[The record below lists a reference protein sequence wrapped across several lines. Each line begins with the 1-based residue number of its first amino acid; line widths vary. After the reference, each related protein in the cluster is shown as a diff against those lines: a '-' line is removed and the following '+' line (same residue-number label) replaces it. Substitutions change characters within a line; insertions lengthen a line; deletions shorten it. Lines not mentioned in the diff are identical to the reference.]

1 MGLPT
6 LRQLQY
12 LVAVIELR
20 HFSHAAEKCFVTQST
35 LSAGIQ
41 DLEAQLGISLLERS
55 KRKVLPTPAG
65 IEVAARAQQ
74 ILTLSSDLVSYA
86 GSASSP
92 LGGQLR
98 LGVIPTIGPFLLT
111 KTLPVIRQTLPDLD
125 LFLFEEQSSTLV
137 EQLIEGSIDIAI
149 LAFPY
154 NIHNLQYELCGL
166 ENFLVAMPKAH
177 PLATSTTI
185 APSKLPANELLLL
198 AEGHC
203 LREHALAACRLD
215 AQANRMTLQGTSL
228 YTLVEMVASGLG
240 ITLLPKMAVD
250 SHMLNNEEI
259 CIRPLQITTGQSA
272 TRQIGLVWRPSFQQ
286 HALLKQLISIIK
298 NFFIAENGSKI

>member
-12 LVAVIELR
+12 LVAVVELK

-41 DLEAQLGISLLERS
+41 DLELQLGTVLLERS
-55 KRKVLPTPAG
+55 KRRVLPTPIG
-65 IEVAARAQQ
+65 IEIANRAQQ
-74 ILTLSSDLVSYA
+74 ILTLSADLVAYA
-86 GSASSP
+86 SSSASP

-111 KTLPVIRQTLPDLD
+111 KILPVIRKSLPELE
-125 LFLFEEQSSTLV
+125 LFLFEEQSSILLNKL
-137 EQLIEGSIDIAI
+137 EEGSIDIAI

-154 NIHNLQYELCGL
+154 NTHNLPYQICGI
-166 ENFLVAMPKAH
+166 EDFFVAMPKAH
-177 PLATSTTI
+177 PLAGSTSI

-215 AQANRMTLQGTSL
+215 AQANRMALQGTSL
-228 YTLVEMVASGLG
+228 YTLVEMVANGLG

-259 CIRPLQITTGQSA
+259 YVCPLQSKEGPSA
-272 TRQIGLVWRPSFQQ
+272 TRQIGLVSRASFQR
-286 HALLKQLISIIK
+286 HELLEQLSYIIK
-298 NFFIAENGSKI
+298 NFFLAEKYT